1 MHTIIPKLKN
11 GKYIPLNLQRENI
24 DNKFNDGILNFTAYE
39 IFYKNRRFVLKCAVK
54 RNGAAKMTGRNRV
67 EDTLEFLQIDPTLKR
82 LLKE

>member
-1 MHTIIPKLKN
+1 MAENMHTIIPKLKN

-54 RNGAAKMTGRNRV
+54 RNGVYVCEYPYSIK
-67 EDTLEFLQIDPTLKR
+67 
-82 LLKE
+82 LKE